1 MIELDAMGTGKV
13 VVVGHRGAAG
23 HAPENTVASF
33 EKAGALGAHAFECD
47 LQITA
52 DGQVVVIHDAMVDRV
67 TNGRGRVD
75 QYTLADLR
83 RLDAGSWFDQEYAGQ
98 KIPTLSE
105 AVAAS
110 QRIGLDLVL
119 EIKGEPE
126 PSPVLVERT
135 VSAVLESGWADHT
148 AIISFHHPCLLW
160 VREITD
166 LIATGILYGHGTPD
180 PVAEARRFQANS
192 IRPHQA
198 RVSAQL
204 AEEAHAA
211 GLCLHAWTVN
221 DGSRAVEL
229 AQMGVDSIGTDYPD
243 RIGAALRGIGRL
255 A

>member
-1 MIELDAMGTGKV
+1 MIELDVAGTGKV

-52 DGQVVVIHDAMVDRV
+52 DGQVVVMHDATVDRV

-75 QYTLADLR
+75 QLTLADLR
-83 RLDAGSWFDQEYAGQ
+83 RLDAGSWFDKEYAGQ
-98 KIPTLSE
+98 RIPTLAE
-105 AVAAS
+105 AVEAS

-119 EIKGEPE
+119 EIKGQPE
-126 PSPVLVERT
+126 PSRLLVERT
-135 VSAVLESGWADHT
+135 VNTVLDFGWAERT

-160 VREITD
+160 VREMTD

-180 PVAEARRFQANS
+180 PLAEARRFQANS

-198 RVSAQL
+198 RVSAEL
-204 AEEAHAA
+204 AEQAHSA
-211 GLCLHAWTVN
+211 GLCLHTWTVN
-221 DGSRAVEL
+221 DGARAVEL

-243 RIGAALRGIGRL
+243 RIGAALREIGRL